1 MVLELEH
8 INSHEAFN
16 MIDNVITEILNKAR
30 AVVEGPTRAL
40 LFSQTKLEISN
51 VYYPILK
58 IA

>member
-40 LFSQTKLEISN
+40 RF
-51 VYYPILK
+51 
-58 IA
+58 